1 MKGFISQML
10 YILLLLVTVCACSD
24 RVDINRV
31 YAFDLHT
38 MPVPKKISRGET
50 VEIRCELVK
59 EGNYSG
65 TKYYIRYFQ
74 PDGKGEL
81 RLGDSTVLVPND
93 LFLLEKDV
101 FRLYFTSLSDEQ
113 QAIDVYIEDNF
124 KQVIQKTFTFSNV
137 NENEEKEEE
146 SLQIWSVNF

>member
-1 MKGFISQML
+1 ML

-31 YAFDLHT
+31 YVFDLHT
-38 MPVPKKISRGET
+38 MPVPKKISFGET

-65 TKYYIRYFQ
+65 ATYYIRYFQ
-74 PDGKGEL
+74 TDGKGEL

-113 QAIDVYIEDNF
+113 QAIDLYIEDSF
-124 KQVIQKTFTFSNV
+124 RQVIKKSFSFSNV
-137 NENEEKEEE
+137 NDKEEE
-146 SLQIWSVNF
+146 PENE

>member
-1 MKGFISQML
+1 
-10 YILLLLVTVCACSD
+10 
-24 RVDINRV
+24 
-31 YAFDLHT
+31 
-38 MPVPKKISRGET
+38 MPVPKKISAGET

-65 TKYYIRYFQ
+65 AEYYIRYFQ

-113 QAIDVYIEDNF
+113 QTIDVYIEDNF
-124 KQVIQKTFTFSNV
+124 KQVVKKNV
-137 NENEEKEEE
+137 QFQQCK
-146 SLQIWSVNF
+146 

>member
-1 MKGFISQML
+1 
-10 YILLLLVTVCACSD
+10 
-24 RVDINRV
+24 
-31 YAFDLHT
+31 
-38 MPVPKKISRGET
+38 MPVPKKISSGT
-50 VEIRCELVK
+50 VVEIRCELVK

-65 TKYYIRYFQ
+65 AKYYIRYFQ

-113 QAIDVYIEDNF
+113 HTIDVYIEDSF
-124 KQVIQKTFTFSNV
+124 KQVIQKTFVFSN
-137 NENEEKEEE
+137 ESEEKEEE
-146 SLQIWSVNF
+146 GFQIWSKNF